1 MGKLRSAGIGQADLE
16 KIRISRSIMPRD
28 IDPLSLLGDLIS
40 RARAAGADAA
50 DALLS
55 QGSSL
60 SLAQR
65 LGKPERLERSEAGD
79 LGLRVFVGK
88 RQAIVSST
96 DLKAAALTELI
107 ERAVAMAKLAPED
120 PYCGLAEPEDLARSF
135 ADLDLFDPVEPAPER
150 LQESARLAEEAA
162 LAVTGVTN
170 SEGAEVSWGS
180 WHTALVAS
188 NGFAGSV
195 RRSSHGLSVSV
206 LAGSGTGME
215 RDYDYTSA
223 VHGADLEDPSIIGR
237 RAGERAV
244 KRLGPRKVATT
255 KVPIVYER
263 RIAGAFLRYLA
274 NAISGSSIAR
284 GTSFLK
290 DRMGTQVFASHITI
304 IDDPLKKR
312 GLRSRSFDGE
322 GLPQQRRNIIDKG
335 VLTSWF
341 LDLRSARQLNLR
353 STGHASRGTSGP
365 PSPSPANL
373 YMQPGPL
380 SPEALIAD
388 IDEGFYVTDTMGFGV
403 NGVTGDYSQGAS
415 GFWIEKGRLAYPV
428 SEVTIAGNLKQ
439 MFLNITPANNLEFKS
454 GMDAPDLRVEG
465 LTLAGA

>member
-206 LAGSGTGME
+206 LAGSGTGM
-215 RDYDYTSA
+215 
-223 VHGADLEDPSIIGR
+223 
-237 RAGERAV
+237 
-244 KRLGPRKVATT
+244 
-255 KVPIVYER
+255 
-263 RIAGAFLRYLA
+263 
-274 NAISGSSIAR
+274 
-284 GTSFLK
+284 
-290 DRMGTQVFASHITI
+290 
-304 IDDPLKKR
+304 
-312 GLRSRSFDGE
+312 
-322 GLPQQRRNIIDKG
+322 
-335 VLTSWF
+335 
-341 LDLRSARQLNLR
+341 
-353 STGHASRGTSGP
+353 
-365 PSPSPANL
+365 
-373 YMQPGPL
+373 
-380 SPEALIAD
+380 
-388 IDEGFYVTDTMGFGV
+388 
-403 NGVTGDYSQGAS
+403 
-415 GFWIEKGRLAYPV
+415 
-428 SEVTIAGNLKQ
+428 
-439 MFLNITPANNLEFKS
+439 
-454 GMDAPDLRVEG
+454 
-465 LTLAGA
+465 